1 MPATSRALSI
11 NGGETKGNKMD
22 DAMIGFMLLMLI
34 PILAVGSEVYQDR
47 MIKATC
53 LESGIEYT
61 RQPIIS
67 MCRRPN

>member
-1 MPATSRALSI
+1 
-11 NGGETKGNKMD
+11 MD

-47 MIKATC
+47 RIKATC